1 MYYIPA
7 GIMAKSNPN
16 WAMSSQLTTE
26 QLTNLNWVTLFT
38 RNLIPVSLG
47 NIIGGTIFAAGAY
60 WFVYVRNNPD
70 RIIPDKTE
78 DE

>member
-1 MYYIPA
+1 
-7 GIMAKSNPN
+7 MAKSNPN
-16 WAMSSQLTTE
+16 WAMASQLSAE
-26 QLTNLNWVTLFT
+26 QLADLNWVTLFT

-70 RIIPDKTE
+70 RIIVDEDK